1 VRLRGSAVVS
11 RGEIVAWVGER
22 ILPHEADV
30 RRFIARTMR
39 SGEDIDDVV
48 HEAYCRLAGL
58 DEVAH
63 IANPRAYFFQV
74 ARSVVLERIRR
85 TRIVRIDA
93 VAEIDALNIVDDEP
107 SPERN
112 VAARRELDRVRRLIE
127 GLPAKCRRVFELRKI
142 EGLSQKA
149 IAAKLG
155 VSENTVEAQAAR
167 GLKLILKALAA
178 EDANPSSA
186 ATVKNHERNRKHD

>member
-1 VRLRGSAVVS
+1 MERS
-11 RGEIVAWVGER
+11 EIVAWVASR

-30 RRFIARTMR
+30 RRFIARTVR
-39 SGEDIDDVV
+39 SAEDVDDVV
-48 HEAYCRLAGL
+48 HEAYCRLASL
-58 DEVAH
+58 DDVAH
-63 IANPRAYFFQV
+63 IANPRAYFFQT

-85 TRIVRIDA
+85 TRIVRIEA

-112 VAARRELDRVRRLIE
+112 VAARRELERVKRLIE
-127 GLPAKCRRVFELRKI
+127 ALPAKCRRVFEMRKI

-178 EDANPSSA
+178 EDASPSSA
-186 ATVKNHERNRKHD
+186 ANVKSHERNRDRKHD